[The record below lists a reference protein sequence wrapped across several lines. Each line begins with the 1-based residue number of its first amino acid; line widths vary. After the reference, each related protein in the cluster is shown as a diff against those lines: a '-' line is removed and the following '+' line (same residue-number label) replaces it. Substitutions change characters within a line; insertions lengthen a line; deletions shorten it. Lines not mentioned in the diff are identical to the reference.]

1 MRYSL
6 SAALTDKRSRNSLV
20 PVYEAHSRFSRIRN
34 DLSAT
39 SSLHQIRAQAL
50 LDKLRRA
57 GEDTKA
63 LAAASID
70 ALVDQF
76 TAEVENMELEN
87 RNENNMNA
95 RNLGAFHE
103 RFISRDV
110 QRQATMALATHDA
123 MERDRIAKLSSIT
136 TISSFPL
143 CGGWGGRCSCGT
155 DGGGR
160 CCCRRHSGSGHR
172 CCPVGQTREVRRV
185 EKNTKTKAPRKN
197 SMLGKYQ
204 PVESMIADRGGR
216 QRTTTKLQIIFS
228 IFFQHILQVSSN
240 KMKCGGTLTAA
251 VHKKRTRATT
261 HLYRCH
267 TDHVCAKHM
276 RLVKIV

>member
-1 MRYSL
+1 
-6 SAALTDKRSRNSLV
+6 
-20 PVYEAHSRFSRIRN
+20 
-34 DLSAT
+34 
-39 SSLHQIRAQAL
+39 
-50 LDKLRRA
+50 
-57 GEDTKA
+57 
-63 LAAASID
+63 
-70 ALVDQF
+70 
-76 TAEVENMELEN
+76 
-87 RNENNMNA
+87 
-95 RNLGAFHE
+95 
-103 RFISRDV
+103 
-110 QRQATMALATHDA
+110 
-123 MERDRIAKLSSIT
+123 
-136 TISSFPL
+136 
-143 CGGWGGRCSCGT
+143 
-155 DGGGR
+155 
-160 CCCRRHSGSGHR
+160 
-172 CCPVGQTREVRRV
+172 V

>member
-1 MRYSL
+1 MRGAPRGPVTFGAPL
-6 SAALTDKRSRNSLV
+6 SRPALPPITKAKPNNSMETASRKRRRDRSM
-20 PVYEAHSRFSRIRN
+20 PVGNLPA
-34 DLSAT
+34 D
-39 SSLHQIRAQAL
+39 L
-50 LDKLRRA
+50 LDNAIREACDDKTIPNHRGKKGPSPRIQFLDGKRDEWIRQGYSKGRA
-57 GEDTKA
+57 G
-63 LAAASID
+63 AACGGGSGGCGGCGGRGGRCSCGTD
-70 ALVDQF
+70 GGG
-76 TAEVENMELEN
+76 
-87 RNENNMNA
+87 R
-95 RNLGAFHE
+95 
-103 RFISRDV
+103 
-110 QRQATMALATHDA
+110 
-123 MERDRIAKLSSIT
+123 
-136 TISSFPL
+136 

-160 CCCRRHSGSGHR
+160 CCCRRHSGSGHG